1 MLIDVNINGAERRNI
16 KRNVMRSIDE
26 SQPHSIFF
34 ISDYADFGA
43 AETIRKILHEATIT
57 GVLEKAG
64 HGIYI
69 KPKISRFGKV
79 PVPLEKIA
87 REIAERDKCE
97 ILPTGSTA
105 ANLMGLSTQ
114 LPMNLSYIMTGS
126 TRTIKIGDRKIS
138 FRHASPRNFA
148 AKGRVIPLLIQ
159 GIKEIGEESMSGVE
173 YEAIRRFIDKQQDP
187 YLKEEMVL
195 VSPCLKVGT
204 TMPPVEP
211 GIRCI
216 LRSTKGAAIESVFP
230 VLRPA
235 TIAVVLAPISCVRR
249 WGLLK

>member
-1 MLIDVNINGAERRNI
+1 MLINVKMDNAERGNI
-16 KRNVMRSIDE
+16 KHNVMRSIDE

-34 ISDYADFGA
+34 ISDYADLGA
-43 AETIRKILHEATIT
+43 AETIRKIVYEATIT

-87 REIAERDKCE
+87 REIADRDKCE

-105 ANLMGLSTQ
+105 ANLIGLSTQ
-114 LPMNLSYIMTGS
+114 VPMNLFYITTGS

-138 FRHASPRNFA
+138 FRHASPKNFA

-159 GIKEIGEESMSGVE
+159 GIKEVGAKNISGVE
-173 YEAIRRFIDKQQDP
+173 YEAIRLFIDKQQDP
-187 YLKEEMVL
+187 YLQEDL
-195 VSPCLKVGT
+195 P
-204 TMPPVEP
+204 
-211 GIRCI
+211 
-216 LRSTKGAAIESVFP
+216 
-230 VLRPA
+230 
-235 TIAVVLAPISCVRR
+235 LAPVWIQRIIKK
-249 WGLLK
+249 LMQE